1 MFYYTS
7 RYEYGSGSSSAATGN
22 TPASISAKISI
33 GESTLSGIVRD
44 NKSHIA
50 GTQYPMYGIKNN
62 VPKDKTPKFKMSHLY
77 ALVALEIVNVGDG
90 KADND
95 DQPITVNSV
104 TFTAPDNI
112 IGDFNV
118 NVTNDKHTF
127 SDPNPVPSS
136 NSKSIALSG
145 LKDTD
150 GKTGITI
157 NPRESATLYFA
168 IKPYDA
174 SGKEITICINGSEKK
189 VKMPANTKF
198 AEGKIT
204 TLKVPI
210 KLSFQK
216 ESTDALQFLPIG
228 DNIAKKE
235 VIINGESINAYSL
248 YKEYEPIYEWS
259 WKEFDYVITG
269 YEYTDPQCLPIQGN
283 VKELFNALGAGF
295 YASHWEGR
303 PAAMTLESINL
314 WLPYN
319 GEMVH
324 IANYPP
330 FASGLA
336 ESMGLEDWVVSAL
349 LPYLIPE
356 SDGIMQSEGLIKLNQ
371 FIDPSNVTFNGIVSN
386 GATDAN
392 PNIFMLDDETI
403 HKKVG
408 RANVENLLSTK
419 FAYKTPLGETLVP
432 TYQGLLDIVNKTPG
446 AAPSKEAIITA
457 RAIYGKIMEKL
468 GDKTVTKDLV
478 VTTVTVHVATVFKS
492 IFADE
497 YDMIEK
503 LPNLKI
509 AVKIKNHP
517 APGQSD
523 CNPIIFWGFD
533 VYNSFDE

>member
-1 MFYYTS
+1 
-7 RYEYGSGSSSAATGN
+7 
-22 TPASISAKISI
+22 
-33 GESTLSGIVRD
+33 
-44 NKSHIA
+44 
-50 GTQYPMYGIKNN
+50 MYGIKNN

>member
-1 MFYYTS
+1 
-7 RYEYGSGSSSAATGN
+7 
-22 TPASISAKISI
+22 
-33 GESTLSGIVRD
+33 
-44 NKSHIA
+44 
-50 GTQYPMYGIKNN
+50 MYGIKNN

-127 SDPNPVPSS
+127 SDAGS
-136 NSKSIALSG
+136 NSKTISLTA
-145 LKDTD
+145 LKDTE
-150 GKTGITI
+150 GETGITI
-157 NPRESATLYFA
+157 DPRESATLYFA

-174 SGKEITICINGSEKK
+174 SGKELIISINGSEKK

-198 AEGKIT
+198 SEGKIT
-204 TLKVPI
+204 TLKVPV
-210 KLSFQK
+210 KLSFKK
-216 ESTDALQFLPIG
+216 ESTNALPFLPIG
-228 DNIAKKE
+228 DNIQTKN
-235 VIINGESINAYSL
+235 ITINGETITAYSL
-248 YKEYEPIYEWS
+248 YKEYEQVKVGGSIFNPKYEWQ
-259 WKEFDYVITG
+259 
-269 YEYTDPQCLPIQGN
+269 YTDPQSLPVEGN
-283 VKELFNALGAGF
+283 VKDLFNALDAGF
-295 YASHWEGR
+295 YASHWENL
-303 PAAMTLESINL
+303 PAAMTLESINM
-314 WLPYN
+314 WLPEN
-319 GEMVH
+319 GKIVH
-324 IANYPP
+324 ISEYTP
-330 FASGLA
+330 FVNALA
-336 ESMGLEDWVVSAL
+336 EEMGWSDKVLSAI
-349 LPYLIPE
+349 LPYLISE
-356 SDGIMQSEGLIKLNQ
+356 DDGIMQSEGLIKLNS
-371 FIDPSNVTFNGIVSN
+371 FMDPANVTFNGIVSN
-386 GATDAN
+386 GASDEQ
-392 PNIFMLDDETI
+392 PYIFMLDDETI

-408 RANVENLLSTK
+408 KANVANLLSTK

-446 AAPSKEAIITA
+446 VAPSKEAIKTA
-457 RAIYGKIMEKL
+457 RAIYGKIMDKI
-468 GDKTVTKDLV
+468 GDKVVTKDIFLIGNI
-478 VTTVTVHVATVFKS
+478 TVHVATVFKA

>member
-1 MFYYTS
+1 M
-7 RYEYGSGSSSAATGN
+7 GGDSSSAATTN
-22 TPASISAKISI
+22 AAAAVSAKVNI
-33 GESTLSGIVRD
+33 GTSTLFGIVRGS
-44 NKSHIA
+44 KAHIA
-50 GTQYPMYGIKNN
+50 GTNYPMYGIKNN

-127 SDPNPVPSS
+127 SDAGS
-136 NSKSIALSG
+136 NSKTISLTA
-145 LKDTD
+145 LKDTE
-150 GKTGITI
+150 GETGITI
-157 NPRESATLYFA
+157 DPRKSATLYFA

-174 SGKEITICINGSEKK
+174 SGKELTITINGTSKK
-189 VKMPANTKF
+189 VKMPSNTKF
-198 AEGKIT
+198 SEGKIT
-204 TLKVPI
+204 TLKVPV

-228 DNIAKKE
+228 DNIAKKD
-235 VIINGESINAYSL
+235 VVINGESINAYML
-248 YKEYEPIYEWS
+248 YKEYEKVNEGS
-259 WKEFDYVITG
+259 WLRPNYVWK
-269 YEYTDPQCLPIQGN
+269 YTDPQSLPVEGN
-283 VKELFNALGAGF
+283 VKDLFNALGAGF

-319 GEMVH
+319 GKMVH
-324 IANYPP
+324 ISKYPP
-330 FASGLA
+330 FATALA
-336 ESMGLEDWVVSAL
+336 ADMGWEDWIVSAA

-356 SDGIMQSEGLIKLNQ
+356 SDGIMQSEGLIKLNS
-371 FIDPSNVTFNGIVSN
+371 FIDSSNVTFNGIVSN
-386 GATDAN
+386 GTGEDN
-392 PNIFMLDDETI
+392 PKIFMLDDETI

-408 RANVENLLSTK
+408 KTNVENLLSTK
-419 FAYKTPLGETLVP
+419 FVYKTPLGEMLIP
-432 TYQGLLDIVNKTPG
+432 TYQGLLDIVNKAPG
-446 AAPSKEAIITA
+446 AAPSKEATKTA
-457 RAIYGKIMEKL
+457 RAIYGKIMEKV
-468 GDKTVTKDLV
+468 GDKTVTKDIPLV
-478 VTTVTVHVATVFKS
+478 GTITVRVANVFKS

-497 YDMIEK
+497 NQMIEL
-503 LPNLKI
+503 LPNLTI
-509 AVKIKNHP
+509 SVKVKNTP

-533 VYNSFDE
+533 AYNTFDE